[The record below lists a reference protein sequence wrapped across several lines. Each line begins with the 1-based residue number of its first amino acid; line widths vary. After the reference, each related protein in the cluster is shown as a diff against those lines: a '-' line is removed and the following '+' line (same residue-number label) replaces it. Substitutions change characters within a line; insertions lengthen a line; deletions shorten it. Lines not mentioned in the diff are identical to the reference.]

1 MCGGGLRSGG
11 LRGGGL
17 RGGDLRGGSLRSDE
31 NLRSFRQAKILI
43 TARCATF
50 FVPRLRACPPAHPRL
65 APESDKPEVGRA
77 PLPPGRGVGRLGR
90 PAPI

>member
-31 NLRSFRQAKILI
+31 NLRSFRQAKILV
-43 TARCATF
+43 TARGATF
-50 FVPRLRACPPAHPRL
+50 FVH
-65 APESDKPEVGRA
+65 
-77 PLPPGRGVGRLGR
+77 RLGGQG
-90 PAPI
+90 AEWLGGTTFDHQIAGGDIFGN

>member
-1 MCGGGLRSGG
+1 MWNREFYHFGVCGGGLRSGG

-50 FVPRLRACPPAHPRL
+50 LSPAWQLCGSSLNRPRKRSLYDAR
-65 APESDKPEVGRA
+65 V
-77 PLPPGRGVGRLGR
+77 
-90 PAPI
+90 